1 MRIINPI
8 KSISLGLLVC
18 LVFCGVTNLAASAK
32 PALEF
37 RGYFTQGGL
46 VIGKTEPSNNVTL
59 NSKSLVVDANGYFTM
74 GFGRDEKL
82 NHRLTIVS
90 KNSTAKLEHPFK
102 ITKRTYKVERVDGLP
117 PSKVNPYK
125 PETLKRIRAETKLVK
140 SARATFSY
148 RNDFVKEMIWPA
160 VGRISGVYG
169 SQRVLNGEPK
179 RPHYGLDIANK
190 KGANVKAP
198 WSGKVVLT
206 HPDMYFSGGTIV
218 LEHGLGVTTS
228 YIHLSRID
236 VKPGDIVEQG
246 QVIGG
251 IGSTGRATGPH
262 LDWRMNWYNTR
273 LDPHLFVEELPQ
285 P

>member
-1 MRIINPI
+1 MR
-8 KSISLGLLVC
+8 SSLCKVLLIC
-18 LVFCGVTNLAASAK
+18 CSFSFGGYLSAEEK
-32 PALEF
+32 TAIEF

-46 VIGKTEPSNNVTL
+46 VIGKTDPSNKVTL
-59 NSKSLVVDANGYFTM
+59 NSKKLVVDSNGYFTM
-74 GFGRDEKL
+74 GFGRNEKL
-82 NHRLTIVS
+82 NHQLVIIDKQGGS
-90 KNSTAKLEHPFK
+90 KLEHPFK

-148 RNDFVKEMIWPA
+148 RNDFVKDMIWPA
-160 VGRISGVYG
+160 MGRISGVYG

-190 KGANVKAP
+190 KGTNIKAP

-236 VKPGDIVEQG
+236 VKEGDTVEQG
-246 QVIGG
+246 EVIGG

-273 LDPHLFVEELPQ
+273 LDPHLFVQEIPQ

>member
-1 MRIINPI
+1 MQVMNRTTFLFIVT
-8 KSISLGLLVC
+8 L
-18 LVFCGVTNLAASAK
+18 FCFFGSGTSHLRASEK
-32 PALEF
+32 PPVEF
-37 RGYFTQGGL
+37 SGYFTQGGL
-46 VIGKTEPSNNVTL
+46 VIGKTASSNKVQL
-59 NSKSLVVDANGYFTM
+59 DSKSLVVDSNGFFTM

-82 NHRLTIVS
+82 SHLLVIIDQDGS
-90 KNSTAKLEHPFK
+90 KLEHPFK
-102 ITKRTYKVERVDGLP
+102 ITKRTYNIERVDGLP

-148 RNDFVKEMIWPA
+148 RSDFLIDMIWPA

-190 KGANVKAP
+190 KGTNVIAP
-198 WSGKVVLT
+198 WAGKVVLT

-236 VKPGDIVEQG
+236 VENGDIVEQG

-251 IGSTGRATGPH
+251 VGATGRATGPH

-273 LDPHLFVEELPQ
+273 LDPHLFVKELPQ